1 LFRFC
6 KDTIFSLLLS
16 SFIKKIT
23 TFAVYYYKPLPNEDE
38 DYEICVSAVS
48 AVLLRADYQCGELSG
63 MVQHDDEPEYQD
75 DTEQEGRKDIY
86 GDTGYLATGEV
97 CEE

>member
-1 LFRFC
+1 
-6 KDTIFSLLLS
+6 
-16 SFIKKIT
+16 
-23 TFAVYYYKPLPNEDE
+23 
-38 DYEICVSAVS
+38 
-48 AVLLRADYQCGELSG
+48 